1 MSAGGGGGERRGAVA
16 VAALKGRHDGVQL
29 LLLRDI
35 LQFAKFSLIFL
46 ALFPF
51 SLIFLALAL
60 FFLSLF
66 PLLICC
72 SFKWKSGQT
81 LVLQFSALLRCS
93 SSFLHFLLHTGQ
105 WFVSIWSS
113 SESS

>member
-1 MSAGGGGGERRGAVA
+1 MAVA

-81 LVLQFSALLRCS
+81 LVLQFSALLRCR